1 MKKILAIVLS
11 AIMLLSLVACGG
23 SSSTPV
29 SSSPAASVPQE
40 APSSA
45 APVEAKKK
53 IGMCAMSLA
62 FDFQIQMSDGIERA
76 AQENGYEYMVY
87 DYNGDAEQMLS
98 GLETLAASDVGA
110 MYGLFMAPESA
121 TSFMKSHPEIGVLTQ
136 GEIVDGAQACT
147 RTTISRWPINL
158 SNL

>member
-87 DYNGDAEQMLS
+87 DYNGDAE
-98 GLETLAASDVGA
+98 
-110 MYGLFMAPESA
+110 
-121 TSFMKSHPEIGVLTQ
+121 
-136 GEIVDGAQACT
+136 
-147 RTTISRWPINL
+147 
-158 SNL
+158 